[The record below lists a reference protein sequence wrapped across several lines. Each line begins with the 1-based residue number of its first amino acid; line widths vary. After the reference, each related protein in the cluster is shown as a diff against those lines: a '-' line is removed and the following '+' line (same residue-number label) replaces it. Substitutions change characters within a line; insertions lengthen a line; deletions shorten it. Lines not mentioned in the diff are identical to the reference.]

1 MAMSELGAFLQRHR
15 EDRGLTLDEVEELTR
30 IRRAYIEAI
39 EAGDWGA
46 LPPGVYT
53 RGLLRNYAR
62 ALDVSQASVM
72 RMYVKER
79 PQEARLPEP
88 QLISRPLVN
97 EPRIS
102 LEFILAVVIMGVAV
116 VMMLWIAQNYVLP
129 AVRNA
134 GGEMEGTPPAASTV
148 SAAVP
153 GATSGTPGRPTRAA
167 GQAGAAT
174 STRTPQTRP
183 ATVRSATRTPTARP
197 TAPAG
202 LAVEIKATGNAWL
215 RILSDGEP
223 AFEGFLREGD
233 AWQGQ
238 AKERV
243 RIRMGNA
250 GVTEVTLNGQP
261 VGPLGK
267 PGDVVEHEWRLG
279 PDGNIVQIDQP
290 Q

>member
-1 MAMSELGAFLQRHR
+1 MSELGAFLQRHR
-15 EDRGLTLDEVEELTR
+15 EDRGMTLDEVEELTR

-62 ALDVSQASVM
+62 ALGVSQASVM

-102 LEFILAVVIMGVAV
+102 LEFVLAIVIMGVAV

-134 GGEMEGTPPAASTV
+134 GGEIEGTPPAASTV

-153 GATSGTPGRPTRAA
+153 ETPGTPGRPTRVT
-167 GQAGAAT
+167 GQADAA
-174 STRTPQTRP
+174 TRTPTERARP
-183 ATVRSATRTPTARP
+183 ATVRSATRTATARP

-202 LAVEIKATGNAWL
+202 LAIEIKATGNAWL
-215 RILSDGEP
+215 RILGDGEP
-223 AFEGFLREGD
+223 AFEGFLREGE
-233 AWQGQ
+233 AWKGQ

-250 GVTEVTLNGQP
+250 GVTAITLNGQS

-267 PGDVVEHEWRLG
+267 AGDVVEREWRLG
-279 PDGNIVQIDQP
+279 SDGNIVQIDQP